1 MEKPQIT
8 VMVPIDAS
16 SVPSG
21 AREVKHAITVA
32 IAQAN
37 LIKEIKVIET
47 GSFGPTGAGVLVAVQ
62 PDGVVY
68 CDMTVAKAQEV
79 VEEHLLK
86 GRICARYILPGRQV
100 VLPTADNID
109 PKALQRTGRIVLDNC
124 GRIAPES
131 IDEYIANDGYKALE
145 KALKAMS
152 PGEVIQEVVASELK
166 GRGGA
171 AFPTGM
177 KWSCCAPVV
186 ADQKYVICNAD
197 EGDPGTFKDRL
208 ILEGDPHKIIEGMAL
223 CGYAIGATIGYIYVR
238 GEYKLSIERLK
249 KAITAAESNGLLGK
263 NIFNSGFDFEVRIKM
278 GAGAYICGEE
288 TALIESMEGKRG
300 CPRLK
305 PPFPAQQGFKGK
317 PTNVNNV
324 ETLANIPAII
334 RNGAA
339 WFKNFGTIS
348 TTGTKVY
355 TILGH
360 INYPGLIEVPA
371 SITLREIIEDYGG
384 GMKGA
389 FHFAQLGG
397 TAGDILGKEML
408 DVPMDYD
415 MMEKVGHMLGSGAI
429 LIVNE
434 SIKINDFLH
443 SCMRFFSHESCGN
456 CNPCR
461 NGMHAA
467 LDITARLKSGQ
478 AYPDDIN
485 ALEEIVMILR
495 SSAFCPLG
503 QSPAG
508 PVTSA
513 LRYFREEIIGG
524 VNQALDKHN
533 MPRSNRKME
542 DINV

>member
-1 MEKPQIT
+1 MEKPRIT
-8 VMVPIDAS
+8 VMVPIDANT
-16 SVPSG
+16 VPSG
-21 AREVKHAITVA
+21 AREVKNALSVA
-32 IAQAN
+32 IGRAN
-37 LIKEIKVIET
+37 LSNEIKVIET
-47 GSFGPTGAGVLVAVQ
+47 GSFGPTGVGALVAIQ

-68 CDMTVAKAQEV
+68 CNMTVDKAQEI

-86 GRICARYILPGRQV
+86 GRVCARYMLPGRQV
-100 VLPTADNID
+100 ILPTADNVD
-109 PKALQRTGRIVLDNC
+109 ARTLQHTGRIVLDNC
-124 GRIAPES
+124 GRIDPEN
-131 IDEYIANDGYKALE
+131 IEEYIANDGYEALGKALT
-145 KALKAMS
+145 AMS
-152 PGEVIQEVVASELK
+152 PGEVITEITESELK

-171 AFPTGM
+171 GFPTGQ
-177 KWSCCAPVV
+177 KWSFCAPVV

-197 EGDPGTFKDRL
+197 EGEPGTFKDRL

-223 CGYAIGATIGYIYVR
+223 CGYAIGATIGYVYVR
-238 GEYKLSIERLK
+238 GEYALSIERLE
-249 KAITAAESNGLLGK
+249 KAIAAAESHGLLGK
-263 NIFNSGFDFEVRIKM
+263 NIFNSGFDFEIKIKI

-305 PPFPAQQGFKGK
+305 PPFPAQKGFKGK

-339 WFKNFGTIS
+339 WFKNFGTSS
-348 TTGTKVY
+348 TAGTKVY

-360 INYPGLIEVPA
+360 INHPGLIEVPA
-371 SITLREIIEDYGG
+371 GVTLREIIEDYGG
-384 GMKGA
+384 GMKGK

-397 TAGDILGKEML
+397 TAGDILGEEMM

-415 MMEKVGHMLGSGAI
+415 LMEKVGHVLGSGAI

-434 SIKINDFLH
+434 SININDFLH

-467 LDITARLKSGQ
+467 LDITKRLKSGV

-485 ALEEIVMILR
+485 ALEEVVMILH

-513 LRYFREEIIGG
+513 LRYFREEIERG
-524 VNQALDKHN
+524 VNRELNKHD

-542 DINV
+542 AINV